1 MTNILWGSGLVL
13 EVLREK
19 RMSQFVIRL
28 SMLTMCATVL
38 IAVPAVTPAEAG
50 GKHMHAK
57 KHARYWRPHDGG
69 TWPVGPAQPV
79 RRSYS
84 GDVCPGIG
92 RSFDC
97 KIWPPPYE
105 DDPDR
110 KTSRF

>member
-1 MTNILWGSGLVL
+1 MQWGSGLFL

-28 SMLTMCATVL
+28 SALTICATAL
-38 IAVPAVTPAEAG
+38 MAIPTVTPAEAG
-50 GKHMHAK
+50 GKHMHAS
-57 KHARYWRPHDGG
+57 KHARHWRQRDGVA
-69 TWPVGPAQPV
+69 WPAAPAPAT
-79 RRSYS
+79 RSYS

-97 KIWPPPYE
+97 KIWPPPYA